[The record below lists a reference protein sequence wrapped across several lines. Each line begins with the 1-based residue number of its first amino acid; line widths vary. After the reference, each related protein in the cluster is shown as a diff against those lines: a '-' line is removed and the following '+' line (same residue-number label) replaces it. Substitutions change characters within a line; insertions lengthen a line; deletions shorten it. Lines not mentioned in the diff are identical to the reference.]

1 MEELIGYIILFV
13 VLLIPYMI
21 NKSVENEFYHRLPPR
36 GHEVDRDA
44 LCHDLEFGKPKI
56 DVMKKCNN
64 GGYDVKKK

>member
-1 MEELIGYIILFV
+1 MAELIGYIILFV

-21 NKSVENEFYHRLPPR
+21 NKGVENEFYHRLPPKR
-36 GHEVDRDA
+36 YEIDRDT
-44 LCHDLEFGKPKI
+44 LCRDLESGKPKI